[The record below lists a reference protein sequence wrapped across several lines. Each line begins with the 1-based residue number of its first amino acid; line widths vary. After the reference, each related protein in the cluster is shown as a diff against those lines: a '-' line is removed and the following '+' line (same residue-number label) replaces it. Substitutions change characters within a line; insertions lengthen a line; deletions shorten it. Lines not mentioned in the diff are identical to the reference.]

1 MKSSVSPGM
10 ILCRVRS
17 TSSMAV
23 LVSATRLEDAADT
36 VMPWMCWM
44 PISFFCAAV

>member
-17 TSSMAV
+17 SSSMAV
-23 LVSATRLEDAADT
+23 LVSATTLEEAAET
-36 VMPWMCWM
+36 VMSWMCWM
-44 PISFFCAAV
+44 PISFFCAVV